1 MKKSMTK
8 TDMNKVNG
16 GTPHYNDWG
25 GKLTSL
31 RRSNRRQVSV
41 HTGLEVL
48 PRHRESIYV
57 DELHLGFDISRQS
70 GVL

>member
-16 GTPHYNDWG
+16 GTPHYKDWG

-31 RRSNRRQVSV
+31 RRSNRRPVSV
-41 HTGLEVL
+41 HTGLEVFR
-48 PRHRESIYV
+48 PIYV